1 MEMKTN
7 KLFFMACMALSFL
20 SCAHE
25 PLVVETVAFDEIVI
39 NGRRTKTALVLEQTP
54 DLYQIKIDGKYGDS
68 VKIEV
73 KDRTLYIDMPRKK
86 KYSYS
91 IYACAPTF
99 KKISASLLQ
108 SLETKDTIRQ
118 DSIVFDFIDAK
129 THLMLDVKKMRFRG
143 STIQKLTLEGEC
155 DTAYIDTRYTDCSIK
170 ASEFT
175 TKDMHISTGYGTKA
189 KLHVTD
195 HIWFEDL
202 FNSKVSYVGNP
213 EIMQCNMQWSS
224 ISHQLFFMF

>member
-25 PLVVETVAFDEIVI
+25 PLIVETAAFDEIVI
-39 NGRRTKTALVLEQTP
+39 NGRRTKTDLVLEQTP
-54 DLYQIKIDGKYGDS
+54 DLYQIKIDGKFRDS
-68 VKIEV
+68 VQIEV
-73 KDRTLYIDMPRKK
+73 KDRILYIDMPRKK

-91 IYACAPTF
+91 ICACAPTF
-99 KKISASLLQ
+99 RKIDASLLQ

-118 DSIVFDFIDAK
+118 DSIVFDFIDAR

-143 STIQKLTLEGEC
+143 TTIQKLTLEGEC
-155 DTAYIDTRYTDCSIK
+155 DTAYIDTKYTDCSIK
-170 ASEFT
+170 ASDFI

-195 HIWFEDL
+195 HIWSEDL

>member
-1 MEMKTN
+1 MKTN

-20 SCAHE
+20 SCARE
-25 PLVVETVAFDEIVI
+25 PLIVETAAFDEIVI
-39 NGRRTKTALVLEQTP
+39 NGRRTKTDLVLEQTP

-73 KDRTLYIDMPRKK
+73 QDRTLYIDMPRKK

-99 KKISASLLQ
+99 RKIDASLLQ

-118 DSIVFDFIDAK
+118 DSIVFDFIDAR

-143 STIQKLTLEGEC
+143 TTIQKLTLEGEC
-155 DTAYIDTRYTDCSIK
+155 DTAYIDTKYTDCSIK
-170 ASEFT
+170 ASDFI
-175 TKDMHISTGYGTKA
+175 TKDMHISLGVGSKA
-189 KLHVTD
+189 KLHVKD

-202 FNSKVSYVGNP
+202 FDSKVSYVGDP

-224 ISHQLFFMF
+224 ISNELFFMF